1 MTKKEIKDFDDLYF
15 YVKAL
20 MGYDESQPLTRKMVL
35 RLKGLGNGKLYDNNY
50 QKDRG
55 NIGFDIILLTLKMYN
70 GDIVTGLS
78 RNTFKNDEHKF
89 NYILKIC
96 ETHMNEVYRAVEK
109 KKNSEELNNLTVSGY
124 LTETKTARGTEKYK
138 EIHKEKETKITNE
151 DLWGDL

>member
-1 MTKKEIKDFDDLYF
+1 MTEKEKEDFSNLYDH
-15 YVKAL
+15 VRML
-20 MGYDESQPLTRKMVL
+20 MGYDKKQSLTTKMVL
-35 RLKGLGNGKLYDNNY
+35 RLKGISKGKFIENHS

-55 NIGFDIILLTLKMYN
+55 DIGFDIMLLTLKMYN
-70 GDIVTGLS
+70 NDIVTGLS
-78 RNTFKNDEHKF
+78 RNTFENDEHRF